1 MTAMVTTLTE
11 FADTGDTRTF
21 TAPGHSVLQSYTVVQ
36 KRKVAG
42 TSQEAATD
50 SIRVVRGAFSASGDA
65 LAVKTSFEVVIR
77 RSPIV
82 NATDLAAVK
91 ALFREIVASSEF
103 DSVVDGQLWLS
114 ND

>member
-21 TAPGHSVLQSYTVVQ
+21 TAPKHSVLQSFTVVQ
-36 KRKVAG
+36 KRKVAS
-42 TSQEAATD
+42 TPQEAATD
-50 SIRVVRGAFSASGDA
+50 SIRVVRGAFDASHNA
-65 LAVKTSFEVVIR
+65 LAVKTSFEVVVR

-82 NATDLAAVK
+82 NATDLSEVL
-91 ALFREIVASSEF
+91 ALFREIIASDEF
-103 DSVVDGQLWLS
+103 NTVVNGQLWLS

>member
-1 MTAMVTTLTE
+1 MTAMVTTLSE
-11 FADTGDTRTF
+11 FADSGDTRTF

-36 KRKVAG
+36 KRKVAN

-50 SIRVVRGAFSASGDA
+50 SLRVVRGAFDASGNA

-82 NATDLAAVK
+82 DATDLSEVK
-91 ALFREIVASSEF
+91 ALFREIIASSEF

-114 ND
+114 NN